1 MEYTLYLILAIAGSA
16 ILLIQVL
23 MQIFGLAGE
32 GDFDGS
38 HDGGDVHA
46 DTGGHDASWFFGV
59 LSIKALVAFAGFFG
73 LTGLALW
80 GDDMS
85 STVRVAIAF
94 AAGVGGML
102 LVAFLMRSLRRL
114 GSSGTVDPQNAVGSV
129 GAVYLRIPA
138 YGRGAGKVTLEL
150 QGRSLELEAVTDGE
164 EIPTG
169 ARVKVIGLVGG
180 DTLKVLPA

>member
-1 MEYTLYLILAIAGSA
+1 
-16 ILLIQVL
+16 
-23 MQIFGLAGE
+23 
-32 GDFDGS
+32 
-38 HDGGDVHA
+38 
-46 DTGGHDASWFFGV
+46 V

-80 GDDMS
+80 GPDMS
-85 STVRVAIAF
+85 PTLRLAIASL
-94 AAGVGGML
+94 AGIGGML

-138 YGRGAGKVTLEL
+138 YGKGAGKVTVDV

-169 ARVKVIGLVGG
+169 ARVKVIGLVGS